1 MLKSYQRLNLAY
13 TILKILDTFTLMD
26 ERNDQKKERENGPP
40 VYVKYI
46 GLSFQLFGIIGAG
59 TYFGWWLQQR
69 SDMKFPL
76 WILVFC
82 FFSVFVAFY
91 QLWISMKRDR

>member
-1 MLKSYQRLNLAY
+1 MQDGKD
-13 TILKILDTFTLMD
+13 K
-26 ERNDQKKERENGPP
+26 KKEGDGPP

-59 TYFGWWLQQR
+59 TYMGYWLQQR

-76 WILVFC
+76 WILLFC
-82 FFSVFVAFY
+82 FLSVFVAFY
-91 QLWISMKRDR
+91 QLWLSMKRDR

>member
-1 MLKSYQRLNLAY
+1 M
-13 TILKILDTFTLMD
+13 
-26 ERNDQKKERENGPP
+26 NDKKKEREGGPP

-69 SDMKFPL
+69 SEMKFPI

-82 FFSVFVAFY
+82 FLSVFIAFY
-91 QLWISMKRDR
+91 QLWVSMKRDK

>member
-1 MLKSYQRLNLAY
+1 MGIWKEKKS
-13 TILKILDTFTLMD
+13 
-26 ERNDQKKERENGPP
+26 KEDGSTP

-69 SDMKFPL
+69 SEMKFPV

-91 QLWISMKRDR
+91 QLWSQMKQDK

>member
-1 MLKSYQRLNLAY
+1 MQ
-13 TILKILDTFTLMD
+13 
-26 ERNDQKKERENGPP
+26 ERKDKKKEAGSGSP

-59 TYFGWWLQQR
+59 TYFGYWLQQR

-76 WILVFC
+76 WILLFC
-82 FFSVFVAFY
+82 FLSVFVAFY
-91 QLWISMKRDR
+91 QLWVSMKQDR

>member
-1 MLKSYQRLNLAY
+1 MEEQKAKKNEE
-13 TILKILDTFTLMD
+13 DT
-26 ERNDQKKERENGPP
+26 GPP
-40 VYVKYI
+40 IFVKYI

-69 SDMKFPL
+69 SDMKFPV

-91 QLWISMKRDR
+91 QLWVQIKRDR

>member
-1 MLKSYQRLNLAY
+1 M
-13 TILKILDTFTLMD
+13 
-26 ERNDQKKERENGPP
+26 EEQKGKKKENGPP
-40 VYVKYI
+40 VFVKYI

-59 TYFGWWLQQR
+59 TYLGWWLQQR
-69 SDMKFPL
+69 SDMKFPV

-91 QLWISMKRDR
+91 QLWVSMKRDR